1 MTSRAYFRFLINLV
15 LHSHLRLCALALAF
29 FSIANSSPVQ
39 AQTQAL
45 SSPHLKAPLA
55 AGAPNQNIL
64 STALLHANVSQ
75 LDLTPY
81 AEYWIDEAKETT
93 VPALL
98 ASAASGAV
106 LFKPSQPT
114 DAHRIHDK
122 VLWLKFDVK
131 TSVARS
137 RWLLEL
143 GSPLIDD
150 VRLFWRDKNGQWL
163 SQAAGDVVPRNRWP
177 LPTRLPTFEL
187 PLESTDAM
195 QFVVRIENA
204 RVPVS
209 LPMHIYSDPSYMHKQ
224 RTVQMLLGAL
234 VGLIGL
240 MLLTSVGIAL
250 VRREQAFIACSAYLL
265 ALGAYNLTSTG
276 LTPLYFWNE
285 SPFLADR
292 MNYALAALTAAL
304 GPWLVRLIVQP
315 ITRVNMLNI
324 VIAVQAVAMLLC
336 GAAELW
342 FPTRLSYAI
351 LNGGVLLS
359 VVLVYAMLALTWQ
372 RGEAITRW
380 VALCFAPVAFSA
392 LPVILR
398 NLGAIPNSW
407 LTQAVVPIATAIELP
422 LLMYALLARSNM
434 RRESLARAAGL
445 PRQDAL
451 TGLPNMRHFLE
462 QMNGSILRA
471 ERFGHTYGLLLVELT
486 NHAWFV
492 KEHGNEMAD
501 RALILT
507 SSRLQQ
513 LMRDVDIVCRLDD
526 SNFVILVEGACKP
539 AQLTKLAAR
548 ISAAG
553 HASTDILPVGATL
566 RLAVCCALMPTAD
579 SNTAGNDAQEQLAW
593 LIAAAE
599 TLPAEQRKLVR
610 SVGF

>member
-1 MTSRAYFRFLINLV
+1 MLPSICIFILRFV
-15 LHSHLRLCALALAF
+15 FTHSLSLLCAIALAF
-29 FSIANSSPVQ
+29 FSFGAAYAQQPSIQQLTQTAAIA
-39 AQTQAL
+39 TTL
-45 SSPHLKAPLA
+45 SF
-55 AGAPNQNIL
+55 GQNQRPA
-64 STALLHANVSQ
+64 ALLSADLDQ
-75 LDLTPY
+75 LDLTPHT
-81 AEYWIDEAKETT
+81 AYWIDEAKDTT
-93 VPALL
+93 VPELL
-98 ASAASGAV
+98 TRLASGAA

-114 DAHRIHDK
+114 DTHQVHNK
-122 VLWLKFDVK
+122 VLWLRFDAIA
-131 TSVARS
+131 SAPSS
-137 RWLLEL
+137 RWLLEF
-143 GSPLIDD
+143 GSPLVDD
-150 VRLFWRDKNGQWL
+150 VSLFWRDKNGLWR
-163 SQAAGDVVPRNRWP
+163 SQKAGDVVPRKGWP

-187 PLESTDAM
+187 PLESADAV
-195 QFVVRIENA
+195 QFVMRIENA

-209 LPMHIYSDPSYMHKQ
+209 LPMHIYRDASYLQ
-224 RTVQMLLGAL
+224 SEQTVQMLLGAL

-240 MLLTSVGIAL
+240 MLLACICIAI
-250 VRREQAFIACSAYLL
+250 VRREQAFIASSVYLL
-265 ALGAYNLTSTG
+265 ALGAYNLTSIG

-292 MNYALAALTAAL
+292 LNYVFAALTAAL

-315 ITRVNMLNI
+315 ITRANMLNTLL
-324 VIAVQAVAMLLC
+324 AVQAIAMLLC